1 MGLPTPFQCEVS
13 YADGSWIITLSG
25 ELDIATAPEVE
36 SAVAVV
42 QAIEGDVTLDL
53 RGLGFMDASGVRL
66 IVRLD
71 AVARHYGFDLRV
83 LTSGGSVRRLLA
95 LAGVGDAINVIDAPL
110 SSEPDHRTRCAVI
123 ATDIGGLI
131 TLWNHEAE
139 LLYGWSALEVLGRP
153 IIDLTVVPENRLV
166 AEEIMNRVQRDGYW
180 EGEFDVRIKTGGLLH
195 ARVRNALIT
204 DVNGDFSGFVGV
216 SARSSQAALTSG

>member
-1 MGLPTPFQCEVS
+1 MGPPTPFQCEVGH
-13 YADGSWIITLSG
+13 ADGLWVVTLSG

-53 RGLGFMDASGVRL
+53 RRLEFMDARGVRL

-83 LTSGGSVRRLLA
+83 LTFGGSVRRLLG
-95 LAGVGDAINVIDAPL
+95 LAGVGDAVNIIDAPL
-110 SSEPDHRTRCAVI
+110 TSESDRRIRHAVI
-123 ATDIGGLI
+123 ATDIGGLV

-153 IIDLTVVPENRLV
+153 IIDLTVVPEDRQV
-166 AEEIMNRVQRDGYW
+166 AEEIMNSVQRDGYW
-180 EGEFDVRIKTGGLLH
+180 EGEFDVRSKTGGLLH

-216 SARSSQAALTSG
+216 SVRCSQAALTSG